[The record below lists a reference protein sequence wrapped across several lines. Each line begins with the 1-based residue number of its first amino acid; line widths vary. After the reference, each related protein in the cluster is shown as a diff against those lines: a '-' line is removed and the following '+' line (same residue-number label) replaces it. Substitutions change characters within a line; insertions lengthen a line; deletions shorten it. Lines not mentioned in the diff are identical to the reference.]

1 MITINEYLDGLIVI
15 IGSTIEISITMSIYL
30 FVLEILP
37 FSDEKKGCESYKG
50 FFIKMAQSC
59 HIWKRKKLN
68 LLDLDHK
75 ILDANKI

>member
-1 MITINEYLDGLIVI
+1 
-15 IGSTIEISITMSIYL
+15 MSIYL

-37 FSDEKKGCESYKG
+37 LSDEKKVVSHTKE
-50 FFIKMAQSC
+50 FFFMKMAQSC

-68 LLDLDHK
+68 LLDLDHS